1 MEVLLIHKPIG
12 VLPPE
17 AWTAIMEIGKKA
29 EANPG
34 EVVPGGKLMVSY
46 SARALSTIVCLWEV
60 PSVEA
65 MMPALEQL
73 NMLGL
78 DTDII
83 PVEKT
88 AVSIPKFEQALKAMQ
103 AK

>member
-12 VLPPE
+12 MLPPE
-17 AWTAIMEIGKKA
+17 AWAGIMEIGKKA

-34 EVVPGGKLMVSY
+34 ALVPGAKLTASY
-46 SARALSTIVCLWEV
+46 TARALSTIVCLWEV

-78 DTDII
+78 ETDII

-88 AVSIPKFEQALKAMQ
+88 SVSIPKFEQFLKSMQ